1 MPDMT
6 ESSNGT
12 AISHENSEDEK
23 QLIFSLMNR
32 FYSFPSHY
40 IGEIALFD
48 TVYPLP
54 LMPPYILGVI
64 NRYSIP
70 YALFDIGLLFHNTPS
85 PRGKVLIIKDDIDR
99 IAFLIDDVMGITG
112 IQQEKL
118 LNVER
123 NAGSND
129 LTEAV
134 QSSFSWNGSDVFILD
149 IKKILS
155 HVKED
160 IGPQ

>member
-1 MPDMT
+1 MSDMT
-6 ESSNGT
+6 EFSNDT
-12 AISHENSEDEK
+12 AVSHGNSEDEK
-23 QLIFSLMNR
+23 HLIFSLMNR
-32 FYSFPSHY
+32 LYSFPSHY

-54 LMPPYILGVI
+54 LMPPYVLGVI

-85 PRGKVLIIKDDIDR
+85 PRGKVLIIKDNIDR
-99 IAFLIDDVMGITG
+99 IAFLIDDVMGISG

-123 NAGSND
+123 NSGSND

-134 QSSFSWNGSDVFILD
+134 QSSFKWNSSDVFILD
-149 IKKILS
+149 IQKILS